1 METAEKRGLGLIDG
15 RKAGGLR
22 LPPVTFMREE
32 GLRGDRA
39 DVSRGVAADP
49 SRLCNPVS
57 PRIDAAKPMRMN
69 YASVFPFRT
78 TDSFFPRVGVASRQQ
93 GTPLGGNL
101 HLFCRAASRYSTH
114 EFYIRIN
121 ASVVSC

>member
-22 LPPVTFMREE
+22 LPPVTFTREE

-69 YASVFPFRT
+69 YASVFPFRA
-78 TDSFFPRVGVASRQQ
+78 TDSFFPRVGVGPRGNREHLSEETFISCAEQ
-93 GTPLGGNL
+93 PLDIL
-101 HLFCRAASRYSTH
+101 HTNFIY
-114 EFYIRIN
+114 
-121 ASVVSC
+121 V